1 VKLTIAWGRDGN
13 GGQRAIGAGILA
25 TVACAVIALA
35 GVAGA
40 WTQDYLTSEPP
51 ATITVSSTD
60 TPESARAAAA
70 ARQSVTLLSER
81 LGALQARMTGIETL
95 GRRVAEAAGVEYTD
109 SAVQGGLAGAPA
121 IVSEGA
127 APGEGTLSAEAL
139 GRELDEMLIG
149 LSGETDRMAVYDLAL
164 THRSA
169 EVARLPTTMP
179 VTDFPYLTSSYGWRQ
194 HPLTGR
200 YTVHEGLDFSAPP
213 GTPILAAAGGV
224 VVESSFHPSYGNMV
238 EIDHGDGLMTRY
250 AHAQALLVKRG
261 DLIERGQLVARV
273 GSTGRS
279 TGPHLH
285 FEVRLAGQA
294 LDPKLFLGAPRS
306 APPQLAEAS
315 GNARSPR

>member
-13 GGQRAIGAGILA
+13 GGQRAIGVGLLA
-25 TVACAVIALA
+25 TVAGAVIALA
-35 GVAGA
+35 GAAGA
-40 WTQDYLTSEPP
+40 LTQAYLTSEPP

-70 ARQSVTLLSER
+70 ARQSVTMLSER

-109 SAVQGGLAGAPA
+109 PAVQGGLAGAAA

-149 LSGETDRMAVYDLAL
+149 LSGETDRMTVYDLAL

-315 GNARSPR
+315 ASARSPR

>member
-1 VKLTIAWGRDGN
+1 MKLTIAWGRDGN
-13 GGQRAIGAGILA
+13 GGQRAIGVGLLA
-25 TVACAVIALA
+25 TVAGAVIALA
-35 GVAGA
+35 GAAGA
-40 WTQDYLTSEPP
+40 LTQAYLTSEPP

-70 ARQSVTLLSER
+70 ARQSVTMLSER

-109 SAVQGGLAGAPA
+109 PAVQGGLAGAPA
-121 IVSEGA
+121 NVSEGA

-149 LSGETDRMAVYDLAL
+149 LSGETDRMTVYDLAL

-315 GNARSPR
+315 ASARSPR

>member
-1 VKLTIAWGRDGN
+1 MKLTIAWGRDGN
-13 GGQRAIGAGILA
+13 GGQRAIGVGLLA
-25 TVACAVIALA
+25 TVAGAVIALA
-35 GVAGA
+35 GAAGA
-40 WTQDYLTSEPP
+40 LTQAYLTSEPP

-70 ARQSVTLLSER
+70 ARQSVTMLSER

-109 SAVQGGLAGAPA
+109 PAVQGGLAGAAA

-127 APGEGTLSAEAL
+127 PPGEGTLSAEAL

-149 LSGETDRMAVYDLAL
+149 LSGETDRMTVYDLAL

-294 LDPKLFLGAPRS
+294 LDPKLFLGAPRG

-315 GNARSPR
+315 ASARSPR